1 MTNDNYSHARRDE
14 LARDHVTFF
23 LLILRAV
30 VASSSIFCL
39 LSRRLGNAPYL
50 LNAKLCAIYRF
61 LILFMSWFRKENI
74 IFYMSLLTTSKLEKA
89 HLRI

>member
-14 LARDHVTFF
+14 LARDHVTF
-23 LLILRAV
+23 
-30 VASSSIFCL
+30 SSSFFARSSHHLRFFCL